1 MSRKEDSFKLKKII
15 IKTKRKIFSEIAGN
29 NISHFEGEGFDFVE
43 LREYH
48 FGDDVR
54 KIDWKVTA
62 KKQKPYIK
70 IFKEE
75 KELNV
80 VIVSLMGGSVYFGS
94 KVLKQDV
101 MAEIFALL
109 SFSSVKNS
117 DNFSSIIFT
126 DKEESFLKPTKK
138 VFGVYKGVE
147 EILNFQPIGKRV
159 DFSHLVSYLR
169 KKIKR
174 RSLIFLVGDF
184 VGDVDISHLT
194 KKDEVFALIVRDKLE
209 ENPPEFGFLH
219 LMDPE
224 SKKFL
229 QMDLDKK
236 TVESYKKMIR
246 KNDEKLYKH
255 FIKNRVRFAKIYTD
269 DDPFVK
275 ISKLFAGV

>member
-1 MSRKEDSFKLKKII
+1 MENSNKHKLKKIA

-62 KKQKPYIK
+62 RKQKPYIK

-80 VIVSLMGGSVYFGS
+80 VIVSLLGGSVYFGS

-101 MAEIFALL
+101 IAEIFALL
-109 SFSSVKNS
+109 AFSSVKNS
-117 DNFSSIIFT
+117 DNFSSLIFT

-138 VFGVYKGVE
+138 IYGVYKAME
-147 EILNFQPIGKRV
+147 DILDFNPLGKKV
-159 DFSHLVSYLR
+159 DFEALVSYLR
-169 KKIKR
+169 KRVKR
-174 RSLIFLVGDF
+174 KSIIFLVGDF
-184 VGDVDISHLT
+184 VGDVDISLLS
-194 KKDEVFALIVRDKLE
+194 KKHEVVAFIVRDRLE
-209 ENPPEFGFLH
+209 ENPPDLGFLH

-229 QMDLDKK
+229 QMDLNKK
-236 TVESYKKMIR
+236 AVEEYKKMII
-246 KNDEKLYKH
+246 KNDAVLYKH
-255 FIKNRVRFAKIYTD
+255 FIKNRVRFTKVYTD

-275 ISKLFAGV
+275 MSKLFAGV

>member
-1 MSRKEDSFKLKKII
+1 MTDTNRHKLKKII

-80 VIVSLMGGSVYFGS
+80 VIVSLLSGSVYFGS
-94 KVLKQDV
+94 KVFKQDII
-101 MAEIFALL
+101 AEIFALL
-109 SFSSVKNS
+109 SFSCAKNS
-117 DNFSSIIFT
+117 DNFSSLIFT
-126 DKEESFLKPTKK
+126 DKEEIFLKPTKK
-138 VFGVYKGVE
+138 IFGVYDGIKK
-147 EILNFQPIGKRV
+147 ILEFNPLGKSI
-159 DFSHLVSYLR
+159 DYKALVSYIR
-169 KKIKR
+169 KRVKR
-174 RSLIFLVGDF
+174 KSIIFLIGDF
-184 VGDVDISHLT
+184 VGDVDISLLS
-194 KKDEVFALIVRDKLE
+194 KKHEVISFIVRDRLE
-209 ENPPEFGFLH
+209 ENPPAFGFLN
-219 LMDPE
+219 LIDPE
-224 SKKFL
+224 NRKFL
-229 QMDLDKK
+229 QMDLDEKSVKK
-236 TVESYKKMIR
+236 YKKLIIE
-246 KNDEKLYKH
+246 NDDKLYRH
-255 FIKNRVRFAKIYTD
+255 FIKNRVRFTKIFSD

>member
-1 MSRKEDSFKLKKII
+1 MTDTNRHKLKKIV
-15 IKTKRKIFSEIAGN
+15 IKTKRKIFSEISGN

-80 VIVSLMGGSVYFGS
+80 VIVSLLSGSVYFGS
-94 KVLKQDV
+94 KVFKQDV

-109 SFSSVKNS
+109 SFSCVKNS
-117 DNFSSIIFT
+117 DNFSSLIFT

-138 VFGVYKGVE
+138 IFGVYGGIEK
-147 EILNFQPIGKRV
+147 ILNFKPLGKSI
-159 DFSHLVSYLR
+159 DYKALVSYIR
-169 KKIKR
+169 KRVKR
-174 RSLIFLVGDF
+174 KSIIFLIGDF
-184 VGDVDISHLT
+184 VGDVDISLLS
-194 KKDEVFALIVRDKLE
+194 KKYEVISFIVRDKLE
-209 ENPPEFGFLH
+209 ENPPAFGFLN
-219 LMDPE
+219 LIDPE
-224 SKKFL
+224 NKKFL

-236 TVESYKKMIR
+236 NVDKYKKLIIE
-246 KNDEKLYKH
+246 NDDKLYKH
-255 FIKNRVRFAKIYTD
+255 FIKNRVRFTKIYSN
-269 DDPFVK
+269 DDPFIK

>member
-1 MSRKEDSFKLKKII
+1 M
-15 IKTKRKIFSEIAGN
+15 AGN

-80 VIVSLMGGSVYFGS
+80 VIVSLLGGSVYFGS
-94 KVLKQDV
+94 KVFKQDV
-101 MAEIFALL
+101 IAEIFALL

-117 DNFSSIIFT
+117 DNFSSLIFT
-126 DKEESFLKPTKK
+126 DKEEKFLKPTKK
-138 VFGVYKGVE
+138 IFGVYKGAQD
-147 EILNFQPIGKRV
+147 ILEFNPIGKKV
-159 DFSHLVSYLR
+159 DYKALVSYLSKR
-169 KKIKR
+169 IKR
-174 RSLIFLVGDF
+174 KSIIFLVGDF
-184 VGDVDISHLT
+184 VGDVDVSLLS
-194 KKDEVFALIVRDKLE
+194 KKHEVIAFVVRDKLE
-209 ENPPEFGFLH
+209 ENPPDFGFIN

-229 QMDLDKK
+229 QMDLSKK
-236 TVESYKKMIR
+236 VVEDYKKSII
-246 KNDEKLYKH
+246 KNDAKLYKH
-255 FIKNRVRFAKIYTD
+255 FIKNRVRFTKIYTD